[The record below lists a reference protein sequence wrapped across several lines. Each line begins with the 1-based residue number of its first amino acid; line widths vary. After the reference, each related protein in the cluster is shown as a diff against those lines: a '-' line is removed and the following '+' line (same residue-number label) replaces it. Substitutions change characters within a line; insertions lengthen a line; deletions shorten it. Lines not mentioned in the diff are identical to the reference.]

1 MSHFEK
7 PRGAMQPPGSG
18 RPPPPP
24 PRATGNGGTLLP
36 ELGLYQ
42 DEPWRR
48 LLARVIDWAIV
59 LVPVYLMWT
68 QLIVIECHS
77 NGHSVGC
84 SVPAWRY
91 VVVGL
96 AALIVTGAYFI
107 GVGGFLGSTVGK
119 LLFGLRVVQQDG
131 IVPDGDVAVRRGVV
145 DCAISLMLLLPLSQ
159 GRWVFAVVLG
169 LASLAGAIQLFHV
182 PRQVD
187 FYDQLA
193 GTYVV
198 RT

>member
-7 PRGAMQPPGSG
+7 PRGPMQPPASA
-18 RPPPPP
+18 RTPPPP

-48 LLARVIDWAIV
+48 LLARVVDWTIV
-59 LVPVYLMWT
+59 AVPSYLMWG
-68 QLIVIECHS
+68 QLIVTECHS
-77 NGHSVGC
+77 NGHTVGC

-91 VVVGL
+91 LVVGL
-96 AALIVTGAYFI
+96 AAFIATGAYFVGI
-107 GVGGFLGSTVGK
+107 GGFLGTTVGK

-131 IVPDGDVAVRRGVV
+131 VVPDGDVAVRRGAI
-145 DCAISLMLLLPLSQ
+145 DCAIALLLLLPFSG
-159 GRWVFAVVLG
+159 GRWMFAIVLLAVSAVGVV
-169 LASLAGAIQLFHV
+169 QLFGA

-187 FYDQLA
+187 LYDKLA

-198 RT
+198 RS